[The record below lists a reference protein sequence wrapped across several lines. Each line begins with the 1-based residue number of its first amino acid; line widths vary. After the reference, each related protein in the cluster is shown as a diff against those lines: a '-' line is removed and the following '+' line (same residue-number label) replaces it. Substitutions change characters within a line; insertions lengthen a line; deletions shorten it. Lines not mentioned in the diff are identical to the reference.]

1 MGRDMNYFRN
11 PDFTGARTT
20 VVGDINGI
28 GVDERWH
35 RETEL
40 FAEAIL
46 RKIPQGSCTVLDYG
60 CGIGR
65 MSKAILTERAD
76 CRIVGT
82 DNSDVQ
88 IQHATSYI
96 QDPRFT
102 GVLPHLVEG
111 PFQFAFSLY
120 VLQHVKAVH
129 LRQAIQIIHA
139 NLAPGSLFVN
149 CCSEHRMAV
158 RTDANRFLDDG
169 FLGAH
174 VASEIELLFEPLGDL
189 FTLNDLQ
196 QHTLLRRIVLG
207 ETGYEE
213 QGSSEVLGEPHPA
226 RVYRRRD
233 IPTPYWRLPMP

>member
-1 MGRDMNYFRN
+1 MNYFRQ
-11 PDFTGARTT
+11 PEFKSARNS

-28 GVDERWH
+28 SVDERWE

-40 FAEAIL
+40 FADAIV
-46 RKIPQGSCTVLDYG
+46 RQMPRGSCTVLDFG

-65 MSKAILTERAD
+65 MSKAILSLRQD
-76 CRIVGT
+76 CSIMGT

-88 IQHATSYI
+88 LAHATSYI
-96 QDPRFT
+96 QSPRFT
-102 GVLPHLVEG
+102 GVMPHLVEG
-111 PFQFAFSLY
+111 PFDFAFSLY

-139 NLAPGSLFVN
+139 NLAPGSLFVH

-158 RTDANRFLDDG
+158 RIDANRFIDDG

-174 VASEIELLFEPLGDL
+174 VSSEIELLFEPIGDL
-189 FTLNDLQ
+189 FTPKELEE
-196 QHTLLRRIVLG
+196 HTLLRRIILG

-213 QGSSEVLGEPHPA
+213 LESREVLGEPHPA

-233 IPTPYWRLPMP
+233 IDTPYWRLPMP

>member
-1 MGRDMNYFRN
+1 MNYFKQPEFKSARN
-11 PDFTGARTT
+11 T

-28 GVDERWH
+28 SVEERWE
-35 RETEL
+35 RETGL
-40 FAEAIL
+40 FADAIL
-46 RKIPQGSCTVLDYG
+46 RHMPDGPCAVLDYG

-65 MSKAILTERAD
+65 MSKAILAQRQD
-76 CRIVGT
+76 CRIMGA

-88 IQHATSYI
+88 IAHATSYI

-111 PFQFAFSLY
+111 PFDFAFSLY

-139 NLAPGSLFVN
+139 NLAPGSLFVH

-158 RTDANRFLDDG
+158 RTDADRFLDDG

-174 VASEIELLFEPLGDL
+174 VSSEIELLFEPIGDL
-189 FTLNDLQ
+189 FTAKELEE
-196 QHTLLRRIVLG
+196 HTLLRRIILG

-213 QGSSEVLGEPHPA
+213 LGSSEVLGEPHPA

-233 IPTPYWRLPMP
+233 INPPYWRLPMP

>member
-1 MGRDMNYFRN
+1 MNYFKR
-11 PDFTGARTT
+11 PDFKGARST

-28 GVDERWH
+28 SVEERWE

-40 FAEAIL
+40 FADAIL
-46 RKIPQGSCTVLDYG
+46 RHMPDGSCTVLDYG

-65 MSKAILTERAD
+65 MSKAILAQRKD
-76 CRIVGT
+76 CRITGA

-88 IQHATSYI
+88 IAHATSYI

-111 PFQFAFSLY
+111 SFDFAFSLY

-129 LRQAIQIIHA
+129 LRQAIQIIHT
-139 NLAPGSLFVN
+139 NLAPGSLFVH

-158 RTDANRFLDDG
+158 RIDADRFSDDG

-174 VASEIELLFEPLGDL
+174 VSSEIELLFEPIGDL
-189 FTLNDLQ
+189 FTASELRE
-196 QHTLLRRIVLG
+196 HTLLRRIILG

-213 QGSSEVLGEPHPA
+213 HGSAEVLGEPHPA

-233 IPTPYWRLPMP
+233 IDTPYWRLPMP